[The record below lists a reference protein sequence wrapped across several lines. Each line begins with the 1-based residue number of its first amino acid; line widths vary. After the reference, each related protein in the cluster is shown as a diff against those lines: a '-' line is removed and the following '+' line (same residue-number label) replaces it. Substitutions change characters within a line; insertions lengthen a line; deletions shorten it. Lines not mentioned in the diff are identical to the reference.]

1 MSKQSGILYNL
12 LLWAQISFRL
22 LFGQQNSAQTKNKV
36 NWLRPDLD
44 PGSLQFGLL
53 LPFIVIKSSLL

>member
-22 LFGQQNSAQTKNKV
+22 LFGQQNSAQTKNFQV
-36 NWLRPDLD
+36 NELILD
-44 PGSLQFGLL
+44 RSLALSVVCVKYSL
-53 LPFIVIKSSLL
+53 IVIL